1 MSLLTSQPPSAAISA
16 TPQVPHT
23 TPHAS
28 QLAPVSQPIK
38 SSPLIAQKPGVQGS
52 AIRSFLLNIQGKAAS
67 DSVSGNMSPQEIIY
81 QQRASAVELIRQRSM
96 LNPDSRR
103 KPSGNGAV
111 GIAAEH
117 PVSSTS
123 RRQTLDRVDGSDDS
137 SDEELRAGHVFK
149 NQKIVSVM
157 FFNSSKCFS
166 LTHYFL
172 QKSLQAHMSSLSR
185 EFNALR
191 SM

>member
-1 MSLLTSQPPSAAISA
+1 
-16 TPQVPHT
+16 
-23 TPHAS
+23 
-28 QLAPVSQPIK
+28 
-38 SSPLIAQKPGVQGS
+38 LIAQKPGVQGS

-81 QQRASAVELIRQRSM
+81 QQRASAVELIRQRIM

-157 FFNSSKCFS
+157 FKQVFFTHS
-166 LTHYFL
+166 LFPPEIIASPHVFIIARIQCSAFYV
-172 QKSLQAHMSSLSR
+172 SLSLCAVYSKPFGLAYFTR
-185 EFNALR
+185 GCQVPAK
-191 SM
+191 